1 MTEYISLVLHM
12 LKTLIPMNSSWL
24 AYLPTFIQKRL
35 EGRQTL
41 QRVIN
46 NSGWMFF
53 DKVFRMG
60 VGFLVAVWVT
70 RYLGPEQFGLLSY
83 STAFVSLFA
92 AVANLGLYGIVVR
105 DIVRH
110 PENREE
116 IIGTALFLKCIGG
129 FFCLLLS
136 LAVIFL
142 VRHGDSQVHWLVGII
157 AAGMIFQSLDVFDF
171 WFQSQL
177 QSKYTSFAN
186 IPGFVAMTIVRITL
200 IISGASLVAFA
211 WAAFFDLLLAGVG
224 LLSAYQLAT
233 RRLGSLRVNRKL
245 AGRLLS
251 DSWPVIFAGLML
263 MVYSRIDQV
272 MIGQMLDEKS
282 VGFYAAAVKLAEL
295 WYFFPTLILNSM
307 LGMIVAAKEEGENI
321 YYHRLQQVFDV
332 MAIVSYLFILPLALF
347 SGKIMVFMYGDAYA
361 SAAPVLTVYV
371 VSGIF
376 VFLGHTREYWVTV
389 ENITRFSMYSTAVG
403 AILNILLNFVLI
415 PVYGNLGAA
424 YATLVSLV
432 MAGYLVNAFHGKTRR
447 IFGLQTRALFLVSL
461 FTRLKRA

>member
-1 MTEYISLVLHM
+1 MDSNWI
-12 LKTLIPMNSSWL
+12 
-24 AYLPTFIQKRL
+24 AYLPSFIRKRV

-53 DKVFRMG
+53 DKIFRMG

-70 RYLGPEQFGLLSY
+70 RYLGPEKFGLLSY
-83 STAFVSLFA
+83 AIAFVSLFA

-105 DIVRH
+105 DIVRY
-110 PENREE
+110 PEAREE

-129 FFCLLLS
+129 FLCLLLA
-136 LAVIFL
+136 LTVIFL
-142 VRHGDSQVHWLVGII
+142 VRRGDSQVHWLVGII
-157 AAGMIFQSLDVFDF
+157 AAGMIFQSFDVFDF

-186 IPGFVAMTIVRITL
+186 IPAFVTMIIVRMAL
-200 IISGASLVAFA
+200 ILSGGSLVAFA

-224 LLSAYQLAT
+224 LLSAYHLAT
-233 RRLGSLRVNRKL
+233 RRLGQLRVNGKWAR
-245 AGRLLS
+245 RLLS

-282 VGFYAAAVKLAEL
+282 VGLYAAAVKLAEL

-307 LGMIVAAKEEGENI
+307 LGMIVAAKEEGEKV
-321 YYHRLQQVFDV
+321 YYHRLQQVFDL
-332 MAIVSYLFILPLALF
+332 MAIISYICILPLALF
-347 SGKIMVFMYGDAYA
+347 SGKIIAFMYGDAYA
-361 SAAPVLTVYV
+361 TAAPVLTVYV

-376 VFLGHTREYWVTV
+376 VMLGHTREYWVTV
-389 ENITRFSMYSTAVG
+389 ENITRFSMYSTVVG
-403 AILNILLNFVLI
+403 AVINVVLNFFLI
-415 PVYGNLGAA
+415 PIYGFLGAA
-424 YATLVSLV
+424 YATLMSLV

-447 IFGLQTRALFLVSL
+447 IFWLQTKSLFLASL
-461 FTRLKRA
+461 FERFKRA

>member
-1 MTEYISLVLHM
+1 MPV
-12 LKTLIPMNSSWL
+12 SSRWL
-24 AYLPTFIQKRL
+24 TYLPAFIRNRL

-41 QRVIN
+41 QRVIS

-70 RYLGPEQFGLLSY
+70 RYLGPEKFGLLSY
-83 STAFVSLFA
+83 ATAFVSLFA

-105 DIVRH
+105 DIVRY
-110 PENREE
+110 PEAREE

-129 FFCLLLS
+129 LLCLLLA

-142 VRHGDSQVHWLVGII
+142 VRRGDSQVHWLVGII
-157 AAGMIFQSLDVFDF
+157 AAGMIFQSFDVFDF

-186 IPGFVAMTIVRITL
+186 IPAFVTMTIVRVAL
-200 IISGASLVAFA
+200 IFSGGSLVAFA
-211 WAAFFDLLLAGVG
+211 WAAFFDLLLAGAG
-224 LLSAYQLAT
+224 LLSAYHFAT
-233 RRLGSLRVNRKL
+233 RRLGYLRVNGKWARK
-245 AGRLLS
+245 LLS

-282 VGFYAAAVKLAEL
+282 VGLYAAAVKLAEL

-307 LGMIVAAKEEGENI
+307 LGMIVAAKEEGEKI
-321 YYHRLQQVFDV
+321 YYHRLQQVFDL
-332 MAIVSYLFILPLALF
+332 MAVVSYLFILPLALF
-347 SGKIMVFMYGDAYA
+347 SGKIMAVMYGDAFA
-361 SAAPVLTVYV
+361 PAAPVLTVYV
-371 VSGIF
+371 VSGVF

-403 AILNILLNFVLI
+403 AVLNILLNFILI
-415 PVYGNLGAA
+415 PVYGYLGAA

-432 MAGYLVNAFHGKTRR
+432 TAGYLVNAFHGKTRR
-447 IFGLQTRALFLVSL
+447 IFVLQTRALFLVSL
-461 FTRLKRA
+461 FTRLRKQ

>member
-1 MTEYISLVLHM
+1 M
-12 LKTLIPMNSSWL
+12 P
-24 AYLPTFIQKRL
+24 AFIRKRI

-60 VGFLVAVWVT
+60 IGFFVAVWVT

-83 STAFVSLFA
+83 ATAFVSLFA
-92 AVANLGLYGIVVR
+92 AIANLGLYGFVVR
-105 DIVRH
+105 DIVRY
-110 PENREE
+110 PESREE

-129 FFCLLLS
+129 LLCLFFA
-136 LAVIFL
+136 LAVIL
-142 VRHGDSQVHWLVGII
+142 IVRRGDSQVHWLVCII
-157 AAGMIFQSLDVFDF
+157 AAGMIFQSFDVFDF

-186 IPGFVAMTIVRITL
+186 IPGFLIMTIARMAL
-200 IISGASLVAFA
+200 IFSGASLIAFA

-224 LLSAYQLAT
+224 LMSAYHLTT
-233 RRLGSLRVNRKL
+233 RRLVSLRVSGKWAR
-245 AGRLLS
+245 RLLS
-251 DSWPVIFAGLML
+251 DSWPAIFAGLMW

-282 VGFYAAAVKLAEL
+282 VGLYAAAVKLAEL

-307 LGMIVAAKEEGENI
+307 LGMIVAAKEQGDQI
-321 YYHRLQQVFDV
+321 YYNRLQQVFDL
-332 MAIVSYLFILPLALF
+332 MAMLSYIFILPLAFF
-347 SGKIMVFMYGDAYA
+347 SGKIMAFMYGSAYA
-361 SAAPVLTVYV
+361 TAAPVLTVYV

-403 AILNILLNFVLI
+403 AVLNVLLNFVLI
-415 PVYGNLGAA
+415 PVYGTLGAA

-447 IFGLQTRALFLVSL
+447 IFRLQTRALFLVSL
-461 FTRLKRA
+461 FTRFKRA